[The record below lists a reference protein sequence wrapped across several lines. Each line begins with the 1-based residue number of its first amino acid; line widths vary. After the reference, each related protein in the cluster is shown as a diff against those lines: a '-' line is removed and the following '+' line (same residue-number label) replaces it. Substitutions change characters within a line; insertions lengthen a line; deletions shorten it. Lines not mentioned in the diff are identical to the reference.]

1 MNHEVIALPIILD
14 ALVLT
19 LIDQGRLN
27 NNPIRNKITEL
38 SVRTILNLSGTII
51 NRRVMVKHTTLI
63 QTLIHFAAATTT
75 SESTKKKVK
84 ELILQLAVDM

>member
-1 MNHEVIALPIILD
+1 
-14 ALVLT
+14 
-19 LIDQGRLN
+19 
-27 NNPIRNKITEL
+27 
-38 SVRTILNLSGTII
+38 
-51 NRRVMVKHTTLI
+51 MVKHTTLI